1 MRNQIDLEVPDLW
14 PVEADAHLLEES
26 GGEDALTKFL
36 SDWTHNID
44 SEALDTS
51 LAHVHTR
58 ITNHYKKIAQDAEAA
73 TPQVTA
79 PAPADATTLQK
90 RFSQPDPRSAYREYF
105 REQLA
110 KGKSAAEIL
119 EAWCAEFPHR
129 NPSVEKLMRETA
141 EEFA

>member
-14 PVEADAHLLEES
+14 PVEAAQHLLPEES
-26 GGEDALTKFL
+26 GVEDALTKFL
-36 SDWTHNID
+36 SDWRHAID

-58 ITNHYKKIAQDAEAA
+58 ITNHYKKIAQEAEAA

-79 PAPADATTLQK
+79 PADDTILQK

-119 EAWCAEFPHR
+119 DAWCAEFPHR
-129 NPSVEKLMRETA
+129 NPSVEKLMREVCA
-141 EEFA
+141 EF